1 MFIAD
6 TSSQDCNLNSNLGLL
21 MKLQMKTYIVPMAE
35 SNWIG

>member
-6 TSSQDCNLNSNLGLL
+6 TSSQDCNLNSNLD
-21 MKLQMKTYIVPMAE
+21 MPELQMKTYIVPMTE